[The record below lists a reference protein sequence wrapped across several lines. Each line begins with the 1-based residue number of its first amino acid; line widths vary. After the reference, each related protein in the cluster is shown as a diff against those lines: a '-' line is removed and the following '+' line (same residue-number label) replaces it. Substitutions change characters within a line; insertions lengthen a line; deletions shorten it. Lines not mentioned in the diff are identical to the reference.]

1 MCFQAAYVCFGVIL
15 MREYAFH
22 FANGSLRV
30 NRVLRNVPWYSFLEG
45 TFCVLFGGLLV
56 GRWVL
61 ILDFRTAWQHVN
73 TVLLMIVLGVALVI
87 VLQELGVLVQSWR
100 AWWVLGRLNAV
111 PVSAWRLVAVEA
123 KGERNIFFSF
133 FWGMANSYGY
143 KTRVLGKTLRVALW
157 TGNRQSWQYNWQPW
171 QVQVNGQSLLLAVAR
186 DDGEAVV
193 PLDGEL
199 NCWQGLSDAEREGL
213 KGESRR
219 AVEVGVVEAA

>member
-1 MCFQAAYVCFGVIL
+1 
-15 MREYAFH
+15 MREYAFR
-22 FANGSLRV
+22 FAHGSLRV

-100 AWWVLGRLNAV
+100 AWRVLGRLNAV
-111 PVSAWRLVAVEA
+111 PVSAWRLVAMEA

-143 KTRVLGKTLRVALW
+143 KTRVSGKALRVVLW

-193 PLDGEL
+193 PLDKEL
-199 NCWQGLSDAEREGL
+199 ECLQGLSDDERASL
-213 KGESRR
+213 R
-219 AVEVGVVEAA
+219 VEIQQTVDAGATGV

>member
-1 MCFQAAYVCFGVIL
+1 
-15 MREYAFH
+15 
-22 FANGSLRV
+22 
-30 NRVLRNVPWYSFLEG
+30 
-45 TFCVLFGGLLV
+45 
-56 GRWVL
+56 
-61 ILDFRTAWQHVN
+61 
-73 TVLLMIVLGVALVI
+73 MIVLGVALVI

-100 AWWVLGRLNAV
+100 AWRVLGRLNAV

-199 NCWQGLSDAEREGL
+199 NCLQGLSDAEREGL
-213 KGESRR
+213 KEEIRR
-219 AVEVGVVEAA
+219 AVEAEAVEAACGA